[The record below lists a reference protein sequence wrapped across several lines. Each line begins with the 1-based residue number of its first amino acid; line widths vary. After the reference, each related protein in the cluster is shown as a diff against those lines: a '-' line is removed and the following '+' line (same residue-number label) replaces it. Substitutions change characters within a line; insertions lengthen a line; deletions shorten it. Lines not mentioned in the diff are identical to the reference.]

1 MAADER
7 AGIDGSSTLADVEDA
22 FRRQGIELVVRLR
35 GSRWQ
40 ALVRAVPG
48 DDRLHLDAWASS
60 PDEAARRA
68 WRRHLEDQG
77 GAGAS

>member
-1 MAADER
+1 MAAGEST
-7 AGIDGSSTLADVEDA
+7 GIDESSSLADVEDA

-40 ALVRAVPG
+40 ALVRVTPG

-68 WRRHLEDQG
+68 WWLHLDEHDG
-77 GAGAS
+77 PGTS

>member
-1 MAADER
+1 MGAGER
-7 AGIDGSSTLADVEDA
+7 GGIDGSSTLADVEDA

-40 ALVRAVPG
+40 ALVRAAPG
-48 DDRLHLDAWASS
+48 DDSLHLDAWASS

-68 WRRHLEDQG
+68 WWRHLEEHG